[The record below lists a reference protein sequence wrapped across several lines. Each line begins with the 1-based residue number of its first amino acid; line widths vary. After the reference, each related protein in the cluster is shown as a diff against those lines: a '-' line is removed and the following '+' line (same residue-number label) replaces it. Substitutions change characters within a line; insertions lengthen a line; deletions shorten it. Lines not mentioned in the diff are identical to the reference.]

1 MLSGWLAGRTG
12 RAPDA
17 LRRRVHRHLA
27 DLGGSPTDDPTPEAL
42 ADAGRGALTQV
53 LAHAGDRTV
62 ALDLLAA
69 DALVTLALL
78 AQAQR
83 NPARLAGFAA
93 EVLRTGMADA

>member
-1 MLSGWLAGRTG
+1 VVSGWLAGRTG

-27 DLGGSPTDDPTPEAL
+27 DLGGSRTDDPTPEAL

-53 LAHAGDRTV
+53 LAHA
-62 ALDLLAA
+62 
-69 DALVTLALL
+69 
-78 AQAQR
+78 QR